1 MQTTFLGKTKK
12 ALPFTSISELAI
24 PAIQPDIKRI
34 RHSSVH
40 PMPELP
46 EVETTKTSLLPLL
59 DQKVLKVEVRQPSLR
74 WPIPEDIQKLAGQKL
89 LKLTRRSKYILAEF
103 EQDTM
108 LWHLGMS
115 GSFRICDGHEE
126 LRKHDHL
133 IIQFEDLQLRYHD
146 PRRFGCIL
154 WLNADSQ
161 VKLIDTLGPEP
172 LSDEFNAE
180 YLFSK
185 FKTKNTAVKVA
196 MMDNHIV
203 VGVGNIYATESL
215 FNLGIHP
222 AQPAST
228 LTFQQVEK
236 MVAEIKRIL
245 KQAIDLGG
253 STLRDYSN
261 AMGENGYFQQTLLA
275 YGRAGEM
282 CINCETTL
290 ENLKLGQRASVFCP
304 ECQPLKKVKIA
315 SKKTLKGSKA

>member
-1 MQTTFLGKTKK
+1 
-12 ALPFTSISELAI
+12 
-24 PAIQPDIKRI
+24 
-34 RHSSVH
+34 
-40 PMPELP
+40 MPELP
-46 EVETTKTSLLPLL
+46 EVETTKVSLLPLL
-59 DQKVLKVEVRQPSLR
+59 GQKVLAVQIRESRLR
-74 WPIPEDIQKLAGQKL
+74 WAIPADMTRLKGQKL
-89 LKLTRRSKYILAEF
+89 KHLSRRSKYILAEF
-103 EQDTM
+103 EQDSM

-115 GSFRICDGHEE
+115 GSFRICEPNDE

-154 WLNADSQ
+154 WLDETSQ
-161 VKLIDTLGPEP
+161 TKLLDPLGPEP
-172 LSDEFNAE
+172 LNDAFNAD
-180 YLFSK
+180 YLTTKLKSK
-185 FKTKNTAVKVA
+185 NVSIKVA
-196 MMDNHIV
+196 IMDNHIV

-222 AQPAST
+222 AQPAKDLT
-228 LTFQQVEK
+228 LKQITQLVI
-236 MVAEIKRIL
+236 EIKRIL

-304 ECQPLKKVKIA
+304 SCQPLRQSKSVGKK
-315 SKKTLKGSKA
+315 

>member
-1 MQTTFLGKTKK
+1 
-12 ALPFTSISELAI
+12 
-24 PAIQPDIKRI
+24 
-34 RHSSVH
+34 
-40 PMPELP
+40 MPELP

-59 DQKVLKVEVRQPSLR
+59 GQTVLKVVVHQPSLR
-74 WPIPEDIQKLAGQKL
+74 WPIPNDLQKLVGQKL
-89 LKLTRRSKYILAEF
+89 IQLTRRSKYILVKF

-115 GSFRICDGHEE
+115 GSFRICDEHDE
-126 LRKHDHL
+126 LRKHDHFML
-133 IIQFEDLQLRYHD
+133 QLDDVQLRYHD

-154 WLNADSQ
+154 WLDEYSQ
-161 VKLIDTLGPEP
+161 SKLIDTLGPEP
-172 LSDEFNAE
+172 LSDAFYAE

-185 FKTKNTAVKVA
+185 FKTKNTAIKVA

-222 AQPAST
+222 AQPASS

-236 MVAEIKRIL
+236 MVIEIKRIL

-282 CINCETTL
+282 CVNCETTL

-304 ECQPLKKVKIA
+304 QCQALKQVKIVQ
-315 SKKTLKGSKA
+315 KKALKGNKA

>member
-1 MQTTFLGKTKK
+1 
-12 ALPFTSISELAI
+12 
-24 PAIQPDIKRI
+24 
-34 RHSSVH
+34 
-40 PMPELP
+40 MPELP

-59 DQKVLKVEVRQPSLR
+59 EQKVLRVDVRQPSLR
-74 WPIPEDIQKLAGQKL
+74 WPIPADIQRLAGQKL
-89 LKLTRRSKYILAEF
+89 LKLTRRSKYILAQF

-154 WLNADSQ
+154 WLDADSQ
-161 VKLIDTLGPEP
+161 LKLIDTLGPEP

-180 YLFSK
+180 YLFNR
-185 FKTKNTAVKVA
+185 FKTKNTAIKVA

-228 LTFQQVEK
+228 LSFEQVEK
-236 MVAEIKRIL
+236 MVIEIKRIL

-304 ECQPLKKVKIA
+304 ECQPLKKVKIS

>member
-1 MQTTFLGKTKK
+1 
-12 ALPFTSISELAI
+12 
-24 PAIQPDIKRI
+24 
-34 RHSSVH
+34 
-40 PMPELP
+40 MPELP

-59 DQKVLKVEVRQPSLR
+59 GQTVQQVEVRQHSLR
-74 WPIPEDIQKLAGQKL
+74 WPIPEDLNRLAGQKL
-89 LKLTRRSKYILAEF
+89 IQLTRRSKYIVAQF
-103 EQDTM
+103 EQDSM

-115 GSFRICDGHEE
+115 GSFRLCSGHEE

-133 IIQFEDLQLRYHD
+133 IIQFEEMQLRYHD

-154 WLNADSQ
+154 WLDEAAQAKLLDS
-161 VKLIDTLGPEP
+161 LGPEP

-180 YLFSK
+180 YLFNK
-185 FKTKNTAVKVA
+185 FKSKNTAIKVA

-222 AQPAST
+222 AQPASALT
-228 LTFQQVEK
+228 LEQVQK
-236 MVAEIKRIL
+236 MTAEIKRIL
-245 KQAIDLGG
+245 KQAIELGG

-304 ECQPLKKVKIA
+304 ECQPLKKVKMA
-315 SKKTLKGSKA
+315 GKKAIKGNKA

>member
-1 MQTTFLGKTKK
+1 
-12 ALPFTSISELAI
+12 
-24 PAIQPDIKRI
+24 
-34 RHSSVH
+34 
-40 PMPELP
+40 MPELP

-59 DQKVLKVEVRQPSLR
+59 GQTVLKVTVHQPSLR
-74 WPIPEDIQKLAGQKL
+74 WPIPNDLQKLVGQKL
-89 LKLTRRSKYILAEF
+89 IQLTRRSKYILAQF

-115 GSFRICDGHEE
+115 GSFRICDEHDE
-126 LRKHDHL
+126 LRKHDHFIL
-133 IIQFEDLQLRYHD
+133 QLEDMQLRYHD

-154 WLNADSQ
+154 WLDEYSQ
-161 VKLIDTLGPEP
+161 SKLIDTLGPEP
-172 LSDEFNAE
+172 LSDAFHAE

-185 FKTKNTAVKVA
+185 FKTKNTAIKVA

-222 AQPAST
+222 AQPASS

-236 MVAEIKRIL
+236 MVIEIKRIL

-261 AMGENGYFQQTLLA
+261 AMGENGYFQQTL
-275 YGRAGEM
+275 
-282 CINCETTL
+282 
-290 ENLKLGQRASVFCP
+290 
-304 ECQPLKKVKIA
+304 
-315 SKKTLKGSKA
+315 

>member
-1 MQTTFLGKTKK
+1 
-12 ALPFTSISELAI
+12 
-24 PAIQPDIKRI
+24 
-34 RHSSVH
+34 
-40 PMPELP
+40 MPELP
-46 EVETTKTSLLPLL
+46 EVETTKTSLLPLV
-59 DQKVLKVEVRQPSLR
+59 DQKVLRVEVRQPSLR
-74 WPIPEDIQKLAGQKL
+74 WPIPADIQKLSGQKL

-103 EQDTM
+103 EQNTM

-115 GSFRICDGHEE
+115 GSFRLCESHDE

-133 IIQFEDLQLRYHD
+133 IIQFEDMELRYHD

-154 WLNADSQ
+154 WLDADSQ
-161 VKLIDTLGPEP
+161 IKLIDTLGPEP
-172 LSDEFNAE
+172 LSEAFNAE
-180 YLFSK
+180 YLFGR
-185 FKTKNTAVKVA
+185 FKTKNTAIKVA

-222 AQPAST
+222 AQPASS
-228 LTFQQVEK
+228 LSFDQVEK
-236 MVAEIKRIL
+236 MVIEIKRIL

-304 ECQPLKKVKIA
+304 ECQPLKKVKMA